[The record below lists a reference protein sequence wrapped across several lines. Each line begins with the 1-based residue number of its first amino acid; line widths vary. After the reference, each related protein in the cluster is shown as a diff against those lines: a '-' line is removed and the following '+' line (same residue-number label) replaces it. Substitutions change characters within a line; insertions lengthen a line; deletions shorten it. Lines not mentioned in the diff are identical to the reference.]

1 MLLSIIY
8 VHVLVYWREVIYVV
22 KHYICT
28 CASLKESSKELS
40 VLQMGVESKCSDII
54 HLYTKWHN
62 SLLKYNFNIT
72 AKIAKFTNAFPACY
86 SQFISL

>member
-28 CASLKESSKELS
+28 CASVQESSKELS

-62 SLLKYNFNIT
+62 SFTQIQFQYYSKNS
-72 AKIAKFTNAFPACY
+72 KIYKCIPCMLFTVY
-86 SQFISL
+86 